1 MEWGGTI
8 AGVAIPLGD
17 DESIDWTSFEAHLES
32 FVGCGLTGAVVNS
45 DTGEGALLSPEERDD
60 VLRFAVRQIGDR
72 LPVAAGLLPAHTAA
86 AAATA
91 RVAGDLGA
99 AALQVFTPP
108 VFMGAPLDW
117 EPVAAYYEAIA
128 AATDVPLIVYQAP
141 AGLGVTFELD
151 VLKRLADV
159 AGVQAIKES
168 SWSMPRFTESAAV
181 FAGDRHD
188 VALLSGED
196 SFILD
201 SLVGGADGAML
212 AAAACDAATY
222 ARMWALRTEP
232 AAAGIQ
238 TALDP
243 YIERLFAPPL
253 RKFRARLKAVL
264 AHDGA
269 IATSMVRSP
278 LRPIGGDEAAALIES
293 LADARARIAGDQDSS
308 ADRV

>member
-8 AGVAIPLGD
+8 AGVAIPLGE
-17 DESIDWTSFEAHLES
+17 DESIDWTSLEAHLES
-32 FVGCGLTGAVVNS
+32 FVGCGLTGVVVNA
-45 DTGEGALLSPEERDD
+45 DTGEGALLSPDERDA

-86 AAATA
+86 AAASA

-128 AATDVPLIVYQAP
+128 GATDVPLIVYQAP

-151 VLKRLADV
+151 VLRRLAEV
-159 AGVQAIKES
+159 PGVQAIKES
-168 SWSMPRFTESAAV
+168 SWSVSRFTESAAV
-181 FAGDRHD
+181 FAGDRHE

-196 SFILD
+196 SFIFD
-201 SLVGGADGAML
+201 SLQGGADGAML
-212 AAAACDAATY
+212 AAAASDAAAY
-222 ARMWALRTEP
+222 ATMWALRMEP

-238 TALDP
+238 AALDP
-243 YIERLFAPPL
+243 YIERLFALPL
-253 RKFRARLKAVL
+253 RDFRARLKAVL

-278 LRPIGGDEAAALIES
+278 LRPIGGDEAAGLIGS
-293 LADARARIAGDQDSS
+293 LADARMRIAALGL
-308 ADRV
+308 VG

>member
-8 AGVAIPLGD
+8 AGVAIPLRE
-17 DESIDWTSFEAHLES
+17 DESIDWTSLEAHLES
-32 FVGCGLTGAVVNS
+32 FVGCGLTGVVVNA
-45 DTGEGALLSPEERDD
+45 DTGEGALLSPDERDA
-60 VLRFAVRQIGDR
+60 VLRFAVRQIGNR

-86 AAATA
+86 ASASA
-91 RVAGDLGA
+91 RMAGDVGA

-141 AGLGVTFELD
+141 AGLGVTFELE
-151 VLKRLADV
+151 VLRRLAEV
-159 AGVQAIKES
+159 PGVQAIKES
-168 SWSMPRFTESAAV
+168 SWSRSRFAESTAT
-181 FAGDRHD
+181 FAGDRHE

-201 SLVGGADGAML
+201 SLLGGADGAML
-212 AAAACDAATY
+212 AAAASDTAAY
-222 ARMWALRTEP
+222 ATMWALRTQS

-238 TALDP
+238 AALDP

-253 RKFRARLKAVL
+253 RDFRARLKAVL
-264 AHDGA
+264 VHDGA

-278 LRPIGGDEAAALIES
+278 LRPIGDDEAAGLVQA
-293 LADARARIAGDQDSS
+293 LADARTRMS
-308 ADRV
+308 